1 MIDKIFL
8 KHTILKRGS
17 ILYSLLFIVLSLIS
31 INSKLTAG
39 NNSDSTY
46 KFKDPQSLIVS
57 VESGRASVYDH
68 MNMIMKKTGLN
79 IIYDSQLIDNKK
91 VVRLQKGEYPIA
103 NLINK
108 ITQLQ
113 NIEIKIEDNYLVIF
127 QTSPNIQ
134 EGSNINTNSFYT
146 VSGSVVDKDTKE
158 PLPFVSIVIDPYRL
172 GTISNREGNFL
183 IKIPDSLNNSTLK
196 FSHLG
201 YKNYTISSKI
211 LSNHKITIELEPISI
226 SLQEVV
232 VRAQDPLLT
241 IKNMIENKA
250 INYNSTPI
258 KITAYYREGVEHKS
272 NKTINEAI
280 LEIYKTSVTER
291 GLTDQVK
298 VLKKRQLSS
307 FSESDT
313 LVAKIKSSIQSSLL
327 LDIIKYLPDFI
338 STGENSFY
346 HFYHSDIVIIDNR
359 RTYVVSFR
367 QKEFIRDPLY
377 QGKLFIDAETFALKE
392 AHFGINPDYVQ
403 RAKNDIIIKRSRQ
416 FDITPKS
423 VNYRVSYTNIN
434 GIYYISHVRGD
445 LNFKVRRRKRIFSTP
460 LHVWFEFVTG
470 KIETENITP
479 IPRNQ
484 RLSTRDIFSNTT
496 FEFDPLF
503 WNDFNTIVPEKSIK
517 EFISSYNFNR

>member
-17 ILYSLLFIVLSLIS
+17 IFYPLLFIVLTLIS
-31 INSKLTAG
+31 INSKLTAQS
-39 NNSDSTY
+39 NSDTTY
-46 KFKDPQSLIVS
+46 RYIDPNLIIVS
-57 VESGRASVYDH
+57 VESRRASVYDH

-91 VVRLQKGEYPIA
+91 VVRLHKGEYTIA

-113 NIEIKIEDNYLVIF
+113 NLEIKIEDNYLVIF
-127 QTSPNIQ
+127 QST
-134 EGSNINTNSFYT
+134 TNLPEDRSEKTNDFFT
-146 VSGSVVDKDTKE
+146 ISGSVIDKETQE
-158 PLPFVSIVIDPYRL
+158 PLPFVSIVIEPYRL
-172 GTISNREGNFL
+172 GTVSNREGNFL
-183 IKIPDSLNNSTLK
+183 VKIPDSLENSAIK

-201 YKNYTISSKI
+201 YKNYVISSKI
-211 LSNHKITIELEPISI
+211 LLNHKITIELEPISI

-232 VRAQDPLLT
+232 VRAQDPMIT
-241 IKNMIENKA
+241 INNMINNKA
-250 INYNSTPI
+250 INYNSLPI
-258 KITAYYREGVEHKS
+258 QITAYFREGIEHKS
-272 NKTINEAI
+272 NLTINEAI
-280 LEIYKTSVTER
+280 LQIYKTPVTDR
-291 GLTDQVK
+291 ALTDQVK

-307 FSESDT
+307 FSQSDT
-313 LVAKIKSSIQSSLL
+313 LVAKIKSSIHSSLL

-338 STGENSFY
+338 TTGENSFY
-346 HFYHSDIVIIDNR
+346 NFYHSDIVIIDNR
-359 RTYVVSFR
+359 RTYVVSFK
-367 QKEFIRDPLY
+367 QKEFIKEPLY
-377 QGKLFIDAETFALKE
+377 MGKLFIDAETFALKE

-403 RAKNDIIIKRSRQ
+403 RTKNDIIIKRSRQ

-503 WNDFNTIVPEKSIK
+503 WNDFNTIIPEKSIK